1 MSDEKVYW
9 DYYKQAFLHFH
20 IELENLGVMR
30 QLYLIERR
38 KFWKSIP
45 LKEYEYEEATMLL
58 SDYSRQL
65 EIVASNII
73 SQKSFLYWIHVYR
86 RIAPAIPKPGA
97 TILDI
102 LNTRRIMEIAFQKYG
117 KQGFC
122 SHIARSKQIAISQI
136 FNGLLLTEDYSTER
150 RIIEKAPDMLVLTDF
165 GVNELKEIYELEKI
179 CLEIHLV
186 NKMYRIL
193 GKGCKLNYINANEW
207 YNFTITNDAVK
218 LMQIYDNRINLNKV
232 NSSYLGVY
240 YSNIS
245 SKKPDSYCL
254 FPTYNVGNISFDNF
268 KEIFAKLY
276 KMEFTCLVNDCPN
289 FVFYEFDIRSYYL
302 AHKEASESFYETNK
316 ISFEALLCVIYFF
329 FSVVFSDF
337 KKPEFLLNYLFR
349 GYSIRSK
356 KDIIRNLENNK
367 TSIKSKIGINNKEIS
382 RKDFEDAINFLS
394 FSNKNRNLLDLS
406 YCSLY
411 FPFYE
416 VSNNLLIDYSW
427 MFKTFLTLFFKLK
440 MDDQNFK
447 GTILENSLKT
457 SESILPTDTIKAQD
471 GTEHQIDY
479 SFMKD
484 DVLFILECKVVSM
497 SLAYERGDKKAVDYR
512 TVDVV
517 ERALTEID
525 IKADWLIKH
534 KEIILKYVPQAKC
547 IVPIGV
553 SAFVEYMPS
562 IDKRYWLTD
571 EIPRVLLPKEV
582 EFIKTNPVNILYNKI
597 KI

>member
-20 IELENLGVMR
+20 IELENMGVMR

-38 KFWKSIP
+38 KFWKNIP
-45 LKEYEYEEATMLL
+45 RKEYEYEEAISLL
-58 SDYSRQL
+58 ADYSRRL
-65 EIVASNII
+65 ETVASNII
-73 SQKSFLYWIHVYR
+73 SQKSFLYWIHVHR
-86 RIAPAIPKPGA
+86 RIAPAIPKPGS

-122 SHIARSKQIAISQI
+122 SHIARSKQINVSQI
-136 FNGLLLTEDYSTER
+136 FNGLLLTEDYSTESM
-150 RIIEKAPDMLVLTDF
+150 IIEKAPDMLVLTDF

-193 GKGCKLNYINANEW
+193 GKGCKLNYINVNEW
-207 YNFTITNDAVK
+207 FNFTITNEAEK

-232 NSSYLGVY
+232 NSSYLRVY

-245 SKKPDSYCL
+245 SEKNDSYCL
-254 FPTYNVGNISFDNF
+254 FPTYNVGNISFDIF

-289 FVFYEFDIRSYYL
+289 FVLYGFDIRSYYL

-337 KKPEFLLNYLFR
+337 RKPEFLLNYLFR
-349 GYSIRSK
+349 GYTIRSK
-356 KDIIRNLENNK
+356 KDIIRNLEKNI
-367 TSIKSKIGINNKEIS
+367 TFIKLKIGITNKEIS
-382 RKDFEDAINFLS
+382 KQDFENAINFLT

-411 FPFYE
+411 YPFYE

-457 SESILPTDTIKAQD
+457 TESILPTDTIKAQD

-497 SLAYERGDKKAVDYR
+497 SLAYERGDKKDVDYR

-517 ERALTEID
+517 ERALSEID

-534 KEIILKYVPQAKC
+534 KEIIQKYAPQAKY

-562 IDKRYWLTD
+562 TEKKYWLTD